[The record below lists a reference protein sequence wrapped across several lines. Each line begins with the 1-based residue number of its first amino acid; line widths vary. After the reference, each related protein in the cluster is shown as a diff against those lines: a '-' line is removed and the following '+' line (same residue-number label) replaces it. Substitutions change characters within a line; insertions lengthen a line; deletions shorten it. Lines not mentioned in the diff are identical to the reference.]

1 MKLHKLFLVSTLALV
16 LAGCAEDLIEES
28 QSDEDLV
35 SEVVEQEGLKESQ
48 EMVEA
53 PEQEEIEEETLEIDE
68 NEPLE
73 NIGEYKYTIQ
83 GRVEL
88 IDIFRPSEVYNLVD
102 GVEINFTDIKVLH
115 YSEIPESEKEFLRSI
130 YGFDNEGHTLQLAYS
145 VTNSTDDTW
154 GGIEV
159 EDIVTSNGNQY
170 NLYNDGGPITGSS
183 YEVRPQATTNV
194 GVVFSIENPNIEG
207 LTLYFQPVDNE
218 GWLLNETVID
228 LNF

>member
-1 MKLHKLFLVSTLALV
+1 MENRVLSLLAVATFV
-16 LAGCAEDLIEES
+16 LTACGGGGDEPIEETQVES
-28 QSDEDLV
+28 VTE
-35 SEVVEQEGLKESQ
+35 EV
-48 EMVEA
+48 
-53 PEQEEIEEETLEIDE
+53 EEIEAEEEPEEVEEETLEIGE

-73 NIGEYKYTIQ
+73 NVGEYKYTIQ

-88 IDIFRPSEVYNLVD
+88 IDIYRPSEVYNLVD
-102 GVEINFTDIKVLH
+102 GVEINFTDIKILH
-115 YSEIPESEKEFLRSI
+115 YSEIPETEKEFLRSV

-145 VTNSTDDTW
+145 VTNSTDETW

-183 YEVRPQATTNV
+183 YEIRPQATTNV

-207 LTLYFQPVDNE
+207 LTLYFQPLDND
-218 GWLLNETVID
+218 GWHLDETSIELL
-228 LNF
+228 F

>member
-1 MKLHKLFLVSTLALV
+1 MKIHKLLLVSSLSIFLIA
-16 LAGCAEDLIEES
+16 CSSDEPIEETEAKEP
-28 QSDEDLV
+28 DVEAVKEAEEIEDTE
-35 SEVVEQEGLKESQ
+35 EVVE
-48 EMVEA
+48 
-53 PEQEEIEEETLEIDE
+53 EETMEIDE
-68 NEPLE
+68 NQPLE

-88 IDIFRPSEVYNLVD
+88 IDIYRPSEVYNLVD
-102 GVEINFTDIKVLH
+102 GVEINFTDIKILH
-115 YSEIPESEKEFLRSI
+115 YSEIPETEKEFLRSV

-145 VTNSTDDTW
+145 VTNSTDETW

-183 YEVRPQATTNV
+183 YEIRPQATTNV

-207 LTLYFQPVDNE
+207 LTLYFQPLDND
-218 GWLLNETVID
+218 GWHLDETTIE
-228 LNF
+228 LSF